1 MSRTI
6 DMGEAMRLVKVILD
20 RFRSFGTKTEID
32 IDDLTAFIGGNGAG
46 KTTVLLALNKMFS
59 ANASERIIKESDF
72 FMSPQKE
79 DTTVLERK
87 FSCEAIFE
95 MSSIDTDANR
105 SASTAFFSHLVVNG
119 EGEKLILRIRL
130 TAKWVA
136 QGPADGTI
144 DSKISYVVS
153 SLKTN
158 VDDEHLVDASRFD
171 LNNIRMI
178 YVPAVRNPDKQ
189 LSKSSNSILT
199 KLINN
204 IHWEKE
210 TISQIETKMAEL
222 NETVLGERGAKLIS
236 EEISNSWKSYYQ
248 DPRFS
253 EVSLTMNSNSISEL
267 TKKIHMNFKS
277 TASGRKY
284 LPEEMGDG
292 TRSLFYI
299 SNVASVLSIESQLSR
314 FTNSFV
320 DEPSIYSQQPAL
332 TIVAIEEP
340 ENHISPHLLGKL
352 IVQLSSISVLDN
364 AQVLITSH
372 SPAIVKRVE
381 PESIRYIRIDNDN
394 GVSEAHSLNLPDK
407 ESDVDA
413 YKFVKQAVYIYPE
426 LYFARLVILGE
437 GESEEIVLESLFR
450 KAHGPLDTAGISIVP
465 LGGRFVSYLWKL
477 LDTLHIP
484 YVTLLD
490 LDVERKGGGWGR
502 VAYIL
507 QEIMKVNSNTQISIA
522 PNQTIDD
529 NYINDM
535 KNREIHTQNDKKALD
550 EIVLALEKYHVYF
563 SNPLDLDFAM
573 LENNPDLYKATA
585 GEGYGPRIDDNGV
598 RVLFDEYFEQH
609 QNTQKANK
617 KIDEIVRRTLKKE
630 GGEGGSYSD
639 EQKKLMA
646 WYNYLFLGKGK
657 PITHILA
664 LANVLSDNVNDC
676 TPWFIGRLETD
687 VLKQLDG
694 EKIDE

>member
-1 MSRTI
+1 
-6 DMGEAMRLVKVILD
+6 MRLVKVILD
-20 RFRSFGTKTEID
+20 GFRSFGTKTSID
-32 IDDLTAFIGGNGAG
+32 IDELTAFIGGNGVG

-59 ANASERIIKESDF
+59 ANASDRIIKASDF
-72 FMSPQKE
+72 FMNPQNT
-79 DTTVLERK
+79 DVPVLERK
-87 FSCEAIFE
+87 LSCEAIFE
-95 MSSIDTDANR
+95 MSSADTDANR
-105 SASTAFFSHLVVNG
+105 AASATFFSHLAVNG
-119 EGEKLILRIRL
+119 EGEKPILRIRL
-130 TAKWVA
+130 TARWIA

-153 SLKTN
+153 SLNTN
-158 VDDEHLVDASRFD
+158 AKDENLTEATRFD

-178 YVPAVRNPDKQ
+178 YVPAVRDPDKQ
-189 LSKSSNSILT
+189 LGRSSSSILAR
-199 KLINN
+199 LINN

-210 TISQIETKMAEL
+210 TIDKIEGKMAEL
-222 NETVLGERGAKLIS
+222 NQAVLGESGAKLIS
-236 EEISNSWKSYYQ
+236 EAISNSWKSYYQ

-253 EVSLTMNSNSISEL
+253 EVSLTMNSNSIGEL
-267 TKKIHMNFKS
+267 TKKIHMNFES
-277 TASGRKY
+277 TVSGRKY

-299 SNVASVLSIESQLSR
+299 SNVASVLSIESQLSKS
-314 FTNSFV
+314 TNPFAG
-320 DEPSIYSQQPAL
+320 EPSIYSQQPAL

-352 IVQLSSISVLDN
+352 IVQLRNISELDN

-381 PESIRYIRIDNDN
+381 PESIRYFRIDNRN
-394 GVSEAHSLNLPDK
+394 GISEAHALSLPNR
-407 ESDVDA
+407 ESDVEA

-465 LGGRFVSYLWKL
+465 LGGRFVNHLWKL

-507 QEIMKVNSNTQISIA
+507 QEIIKLDGNIRLPIESNQA
-522 PNQTIDD
+522 IDG
-529 NYINDM
+529 NYIDHL
-535 KNREIHTQNDKKALD
+535 KSREIHTQDDKRILD
-550 EIVLALEKYHVYF
+550 EVVLALEEYHVYY

-573 LENNPDLYKATA
+573 LEKNPDLYKATA
-585 GEGYGPRIDDNGV
+585 GEGHGPRINDNGSK
-598 RVLFDEYFEQH
+598 VLFDEYFDQH
-609 QNTQKANK
+609 QNDPDADQRIGEA
-617 KIDEIVRRTLKKE
+617 VRQSLKKE
-630 GGEGGSYSD
+630 GGKGDSYSD

-664 LANVLSDNVNDC
+664 LADMPGDEVRDC
-676 TPWFIGRLETD
+676 TPKFIERLEDD
-687 VLKQLDG
+687 VLRQLDG